1 MGAGR
6 ESSKTMAHILV
17 IDDDPGI
24 RDSLTLMLRTAGHT
38 IETAAN
44 GRAGLELAARMRFD
58 LVITDVL
65 MPEMDGAEAVRAL
78 RALPESPR
86 ILVMTGGAVLGAD
99 LMALAGEY
107 GVDAS
112 IAKPFRPRELYAV
125 IDRVLQRGGA

>member
-1 MGAGR
+1 
-6 ESSKTMAHILV
+6 MAHILL

-38 IETAAN
+38 IESAAN
-44 GRAGLELAARMRFD
+44 GRAGLELAARTQFE

-78 RALPESPR
+78 RALPQPPK

-99 LMALAGEY
+99 LMALAGDY

-112 IAKPFRPRELYAV
+112 IAKPFRPKELFAV
-125 IDRVLQRGGA
+125 IDRVLKRTAP

>member
-1 MGAGR
+1 
-6 ESSKTMAHILV
+6 MAHILL

-38 IETAAN
+38 IESAAN
-44 GRAGLELAARMRFD
+44 GRAGLELAARTQFE

-78 RALPESPR
+78 RALPQPPK

-99 LMALAGEY
+99 LMALAGDY

-112 IAKPFRPRELYAV
+112 IAKPFRPKELFAV
-125 IDRVLQRGGA
+125 IDRVLKRAAQ

>member
-1 MGAGR
+1 
-6 ESSKTMAHILV
+6 MAHILL

-38 IETAAN
+38 IESAAN
-44 GRAGLELAARMRFD
+44 GRAGLELAARTQFE

-78 RALPESPR
+78 RALPQPPK

-99 LMALAGEY
+99 LMALAGDY

-112 IAKPFRPRELYAV
+112 IAKPFRPKELFAV
-125 IDRVLQRGGA
+125 IERVLKRPAQSAPQ

>member
-1 MGAGR
+1 
-6 ESSKTMAHILV
+6 MAHILL

-38 IETAAN
+38 VEAAVN
-44 GRAGLELAARMRFD
+44 GRAGLDLASHARFD

-78 RALPESPR
+78 RELPQPPR
-86 ILVMTGGAVLGAD
+86 ILVMTGGAMLGAD

-112 IAKPFRPRELYAV
+112 IAKPFRPRELFAV
-125 IDRVLQRGGA
+125 IERVLKRVPPA

>member
-1 MGAGR
+1 
-6 ESSKTMAHILV
+6 MAHILL

-38 IETAAN
+38 IESAAN
-44 GRAGLELAARMRFD
+44 GRAGLELAARTQFE

-65 MPEMDGAEAVRAL
+65 MPEMDGAEAVRGL
-78 RALPESPR
+78 RALPQPPK

-99 LMALAGEY
+99 LMALAGDY

-112 IAKPFRPRELYAV
+112 ITKPFRPKELFAV
-125 IDRVLQRGGA
+125 IDRVLKRAQ

>member
-1 MGAGR
+1 
-6 ESSKTMAHILV
+6 MAHILL

-24 RDSLTLMLRTAGHT
+24 RDSLTLMLRTVGHT
-38 IETAAN
+38 VEAAVN
-44 GRAGLELAARMRFD
+44 GRAGLDVAARVRFD

-78 RALPESPR
+78 HALPEPPK
-86 ILVMTGGAVLGAD
+86 ILVMTGGAMLGAD

-112 IAKPFRPRELYAV
+112 IAKPFRARELFAV
-125 IDRVLQRGGA
+125 IDRVLKRGPA

>member
-1 MGAGR
+1 
-6 ESSKTMAHILV
+6 MAHILL

-38 IETAAN
+38 IESAAN
-44 GRAGLELAARMRFD
+44 GRAGLELAARTQFE

-78 RALPESPR
+78 RALPQPPK

-99 LMALAGEY
+99 LMALAGDY

-112 IAKPFRPRELYAV
+112 IAKPFRPKELFAV
-125 IDRVLQRGGA
+125 IDRVLKRAVQ

>member
-1 MGAGR
+1 
-6 ESSKTMAHILV
+6 MAHILL

-38 IETAAN
+38 IESAAN
-44 GRAGLELAARMRFD
+44 GRVGLELATRTPFE

-78 RALPESPR
+78 RALPQPPK

-99 LMALAGEY
+99 LMALAGDY

-112 IAKPFRPRELYAV
+112 IAKPFRPKELFAV
-125 IDRVLQRGGA
+125 IDRVLKRAAQ

>member
-1 MGAGR
+1 
-6 ESSKTMAHILV
+6 MAHILL

-38 IETAAN
+38 IESAAN
-44 GRAGLELAARMRFD
+44 GRAGLELAVRTPFE

-78 RALPESPR
+78 RALPQPPK

-99 LMALAGEY
+99 LMALAGDY

-112 IAKPFRPRELYAV
+112 IAKPFRPKELFAV
-125 IDRVLQRGGA
+125 IDRVLKRAAQ

>member
-1 MGAGR
+1 
-6 ESSKTMAHILV
+6 MAHILL

-38 IETAAN
+38 IESAAN
-44 GRAGLELAARMRFD
+44 GRAGLELAARTQFE

-65 MPEMDGAEAVRAL
+65 MPEMDGAEAVRGL
-78 RALPESPR
+78 RALPQPPK

-99 LMALAGEY
+99 LMALAGDY

-112 IAKPFRPRELYAV
+112 IAKPFRPKELFAV
-125 IDRVLQRGGA
+125 IDRVLKRAAQ

>member
-1 MGAGR
+1 MAF
-6 ESSKTMAHILV
+6 TMAHILL

-38 IETAAN
+38 VETAVN
-44 GRAGLELAARMRFD
+44 GRAGLDVAARARFD

-78 RALPESPR
+78 RALPEPPR

-125 IDRVLQRGGA
+125 IDRVLNRAPRA